1 MKLHRVVANE
11 AQGPIP
17 VGLILDAIIKN
28 GKVTDN
34 YQHFVLGQL
43 SEFFS
48 KLSSNGDIK
57 SADYQLENPIDFE
70 SKATSTML
78 VQAIRDLADADAVA
92 LAQYLK
98 DCIEAGESALR
109 DHDMSVIG
117 WMHYVLAK
125 QR

>member
-17 VGLILDAIIKN
+17 VGLILDAIINN

-48 KLSSNGDIK
+48 TLSSNGDIK

-70 SKATSTML
+70 SKATSTVV
-78 VQAIRDLADADAVA
+78 VQAVRLLSDSDAVA

-98 DCIEAGESALR
+98 DCIATGESALR
-109 DHDMSVIG
+109 DRDMNVVG

>member
-17 VGLILDAIIKN
+17 VGLILDAIIRD

-34 YQHFVLGQL
+34 YQSFVLGQL
-43 SEFFS
+43 TEFFKNHS
-48 KLSSNGDIK
+48 TNGDIK
-57 SADYQLENPIDFE
+57 SADFQLENPIDFE
-70 SKATSTML
+70 SKATSTEVVSAVRAL
-78 VQAIRDLADADAVA
+78 STADAVA

-98 DCIEAGESALR
+98 DCIKVGESMLR
-109 DHDMSVIG
+109 DRDMDVTG
-117 WMHYVLAK
+117 WMRYVLAK